1 MPSILGLT
9 TDPSPH
15 GLNSNTST
23 SLTTSAQASSS
34 SSSNNMPASNSH
46 TMGNGQRLDTI
57 SKRNHASAREIEA
70 LFWRAILDSPEAAK
84 EYMAKDCVMI
94 NPLFHPDGDA
104 APMTQKTEPAI
115 DEILDGVKEGGWTS
129 YRMHGTPEV
138 VEIDL
143 MAVSVLYKMSLYR
156 EHGGGGKKAGKK
168 EIEEV
173 NATVSSC
180 WRQVAGGDWVLVSQH
195 CA

>member
-1 MPSILGLT
+1 
-9 TDPSPH
+9 
-15 GLNSNTST
+15 
-23 SLTTSAQASSS
+23 
-34 SSSNNMPASNSH
+34 
-46 TMGNGQRLDTI
+46 MGSGQRLDTI

-70 LFWRAILDSPEAAK
+70 LFWRAMLDSPDAAK

-94 NPLFHPDGDA
+94 NPLFHPSGDA
-104 APMTQKTEPAI
+104 SPMTQATEPAI
-115 DEILDGVKEGGWTS
+115 DEILDGVGEGGWTS

-143 MAVSVLYKMSLYR
+143 MAVSVLYKISLYR
-156 EHGGGGKKAGKK
+156 ETGESSGKKAGKK

-173 NATVSSC
+173 QGTVSSC